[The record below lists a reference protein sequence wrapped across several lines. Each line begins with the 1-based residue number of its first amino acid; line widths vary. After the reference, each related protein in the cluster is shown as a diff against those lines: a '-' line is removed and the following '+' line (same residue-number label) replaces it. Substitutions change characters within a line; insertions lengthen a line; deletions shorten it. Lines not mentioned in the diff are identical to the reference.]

1 MLKRY
6 CVIIIILLLTSK
18 IMMSQHF
25 HDKETAR
32 YECVS
37 DSLNEILFLGDD
49 TLRMYRFI
57 SKLDSVISD
66 KESKLNILHIG
77 GSHVQA
83 DVFTNRIRNNFN
95 ELNDGLCSGRGMIFP
110 YSTAKT
116 NNPHNYK
123 VSSKGEWKATRNVN
137 EERNAA
143 LGLTG
148 IAVTTNDASAEIT
161 IDLNPNDTVKRWHFN
176 KLRILGYASSPNV
189 IPMLKL
195 NDTSYLEAD
204 FDSITSSYLFKMTD
218 NYDRFSI
225 VFQQN
230 DTVNHDF
237 TLTGIL
243 PENDDNGIIYHS
255 IGVNGAEVGSYLS
268 CENFVNDL
276 ELIKPDVAVFAIGI
290 NDTFA
295 EEYSDSAFIAN
306 YDSLITMIEQVSPD
320 CFYIFITNNDS
331 FRKEK
336 IEGQTYYHVN
346 ENGDNARE
354 VFYILAEKHDAAL
367 WDLFNIMG
375 GMESM
380 MRWEEEGLAKKDKI
394 HFTNKGYTLIGD
406 LFFNALMRFYSERI

>member
-6 CVIIIILLLTSK
+6 YIITILLLLTSK
-18 IMMSQHF
+18 ITMSQHF

-57 SKLDSVISD
+57 SKLDSVISA

-110 YSTAKT
+110 YSAAKT

-123 VSSKGEWKATRNVN
+123 VSSKGEWRATRNVN
-137 EERNAA
+137 EERSTA

-176 KLRILGYASSPNV
+176 RLRILGYASSPYV

-195 NDTSYLEAD
+195 NDTSYCEAD
-204 FDSITSSYLFKMTD
+204 FDSVTSSYLFKMTD

-243 PENDDNGIIYHS
+243 PENDNDGIIYHS

-276 ELIKPDVAVFAIGI
+276 GLIKPDVAVFAIGI

-394 HFTNKGYTLIGD
+394 HFTNKGYILIGD

>member
-6 CVIIIILLLTSK
+6 CVITILLLLTSK
-18 IMMSQHF
+18 ITMSQHF

-57 SKLDSVISD
+57 SKLDSVISA

-95 ELNDGLCSGRGMIFP
+95 EFNDGLCSGRGMIFP
-110 YSTAKT
+110 YSAAKT

-123 VSSKGEWKATRNVN
+123 VSSKGEWRATRNVN

-176 KLRILGYASSPNV
+176 RLRILGYAPSPYV

-195 NDTSYLEAD
+195 NDTSYCEAD
-204 FDSITSSYLFKMTD
+204 FDSVTSSYLFKMTD
-218 NYDRFSI
+218 NYDRLSI

-243 PENDDNGIIYHS
+243 PENDNDGIIYHS

-394 HFTNKGYTLIGD
+394 HFTNKGYILIGD

>member
-6 CVIIIILLLTSK
+6 YIITILLLLTSK
-18 IMMSQHF
+18 ITMSQHF
-25 HDKETAR
+25 HYKETAR

-110 YSTAKT
+110 YSAAKT

-123 VSSKGEWKATRNVN
+123 VSSKGEWRATRNVN
-137 EERNAA
+137 EERSTA

-176 KLRILGYASSPNV
+176 RLRILGYASSPYV
-189 IPMLKL
+189 TPMLKL
-195 NDTSYLEAD
+195 NDTSYHEAD
-204 FDSITSSYLFKMTD
+204 FDSVTSSYLFKMTD

-243 PENDDNGIIYHS
+243 PENDNDGIIYHS

-394 HFTNKGYTLIGD
+394 HFTNKGYILIGD

>member
-6 CVIIIILLLTSK
+6 YIITILLLLTSK
-18 IMMSQHF
+18 ITMSQHF
-25 HDKETAR
+25 HYKETAR

-57 SKLDSVISD
+57 SKLDSVISA

-110 YSTAKT
+110 YSAAKT

-123 VSSKGEWKATRNVN
+123 VSSKGEWRATRNVN

-176 KLRILGYASSPNV
+176 RLRILGYASSPYV

-195 NDTSYLEAD
+195 NDTSYHEAD
-204 FDSITSSYLFKMTD
+204 FDSVTSSYLFKMTD

-243 PENDDNGIIYHS
+243 PENDNDGIIYHS

-394 HFTNKGYTLIGD
+394 HFTNKGYILIGD

>member
-6 CVIIIILLLTSK
+6 YIITILLLLTSK
-18 IMMSQHF
+18 ITMAQHF

-57 SKLDSVISD
+57 SKLDSVISA

-110 YSTAKT
+110 YSAAKT

-123 VSSKGEWKATRNVN
+123 VSSKGEWRATRNVN
-137 EERNAA
+137 EERSTA

-161 IDLNPNDTVKRWHFN
+161 IDLNPSDTVKRWYFN
-176 KLRILGYASSPNV
+176 RLRILGYASSPYV

-195 NDTSYLEAD
+195 NDTSYHEAD
-204 FDSITSSYLFKMTD
+204 FDSVTSSYLFKMTD

-243 PENDDNGIIYHS
+243 PENDNDGIIYHS

-394 HFTNKGYTLIGD
+394 HFTNKGYILIGD

>member
-1 MLKRY
+1 MLKQY
-6 CVIIIILLLTSK
+6 YIITILLLLTSK
-18 IMMSQHF
+18 ITMSQHF
-25 HDKETAR
+25 HYKETAR

-57 SKLDSVISD
+57 SKLDSVISA

-110 YSTAKT
+110 YSAAKT

-123 VSSKGEWKATRNVN
+123 VSSKGEWRATRNVN
-137 EERNAA
+137 EERSTA

-161 IDLNPNDTVKRWHFN
+161 IDLNPNDTVKLWYFN
-176 KLRILGYASSPNV
+176 RLRILGYASSPYV

-195 NDTSYLEAD
+195 NDTSYCEAD
-204 FDSITSSYLFKMTD
+204 FDSVTSSYLFKMTD

-243 PENDDNGIIYHS
+243 PENDNDGIIYHS

-380 MRWEEEGLAKKDKI
+380 MRWEEERLAKKDKI
-394 HFTNKGYTLIGD
+394 HFTNKGYILIGD